1 MSRFETDFY
10 KAAVSAAEAIG
21 TIALQFSLIHALVIA
36 MAEEWIVRVQGKEYG
51 PVDFETLSEWKREGR
66 VLPTN
71 EVRKVDVDLWTTAS
85 QIPDLFPPV
94 QASAIGDEIAQTRS
108 LHDILV
114 ETWRIY
120 GKGFWQF
127 LALSALVAV
136 PSICAQLS
144 STALGSPSNLELD
157 LRTFLA
163 ASFNLTMLLLS
174 LAAWPLY
181 IAGIQILTSEL
192 AAGRSIAV
200 VDLVQRALRFWP
212 RVAAL
217 WVFVALSY
225 FFWTVLPIAVIL
237 VVAVG
242 SPSLFSIFFA
252 LVVLAFQVWM
262 TGRLFVNFM
271 FWQQFAVLA
280 GSDFTSAL
288 RQSKELARSR
298 RDLPWFRRPLWRG
311 VFLASLWF
319 ALVLVLNAGPEWSA
333 MQHYF
338 QVLATTQDPQK
349 LLQSLNASS
358 PGFDL
363 TRFAFALVQAVLR
376 PLLGIAFVLLY
387 FNSSRSAVEG

>member
-1 MSRFETDFY
+1 
-10 KAAVSAAEAIG
+10 
-21 TIALQFSLIHALVIA
+21 

-71 EVRKVDVDLWTTAS
+71 EVRKVDVDLWTTAA

-94 QASAIGDEIAQTRS
+94 EASAVGDELAQTRS

-127 LALSALVAV
+127 LGLSALVAV

-163 ASFNLTMLLLS
+163 ALFNLTMLLLS

-192 AAGRSIAV
+192 AAGRSVAI
-200 VDLVQRALRFWP
+200 VDLVQRALKFWP
-212 RVAAL
+212 RVAVL
-217 WVFVALSY
+217 WVVVAISY

-237 VVAVG
+237 VIAVG
-242 SPSLFSIFFA
+242 SPSLFSICEFHVLATVRRSGRLGFHERSA
-252 LVVLAFQVWM
+252 SKQGTGAQPARSSLVSPSLVARRVFGVVLV
-262 TGRLFVNFM
+262 R
-271 FWQQFAVLA
+271 
-280 GSDFTSAL
+280 
-288 RQSKELARSR
+288 ARSR
-298 RDLPWFRRPLWRG
+298 AQRRPRMVRHPALFPGLGHDARSTEIAAI
-311 VFLASLWF
+311 LEREF
-319 ALVLVLNAGPEWSA
+319 A
-333 MQHYF
+333 
-338 QVLATTQDPQK
+338 
-349 LLQSLNASS
+349 
-358 PGFDL
+358 
-363 TRFAFALVQAVLR
+363 RF
-376 PLLGIAFVLLY
+376 
-387 FNSSRSAVEG
+387 

>member
-1 MSRFETDFY
+1 
-10 KAAVSAAEAIG
+10 
-21 TIALQFSLIHALVIA
+21 

-71 EVRKVDVDLWTTAS
+71 EVRKVDVDPAAAAASAEEALWTTAA

-94 QASAIGDEIAQTRS
+94 EASAVGDELAQTRS

-127 LALSALVAV
+127 LGLSALVAV

-163 ASFNLTMLLLS
+163 ALFNLTMLLLS

-181 IAGIQILTSEL
+181 IAGIQILTGEL
-192 AAGRSIAV
+192 AAGRSIAI
-200 VDLVQRALRFWP
+200 VDLVQRALKSWP
-212 RVAAL
+212 RVATL
-217 WVFVALSY
+217 WVFVAASY

-237 VVAVG
+237 VIAVG

-311 VFLASLWF
+311 VFLASFWF
-319 ALVLVLNAGPEWSA
+319 ALVLVLNAGSEWSA

-338 QVLATTQDPQK
+338 QALATTQDPQK

-363 TRFAFALVQAVLR
+363 TRFALALVQAVLR

-387 FNSSRSAVEG
+387 FNSRSAVEG